1 MGSYMNLGDTI
12 QPDGSGMKAAGNYPL
27 ARQSSV
33 YSLTFD
39 EFQNTLGGSGK
50 DFGSINMEELLKSIW
65 SAEESQVVASIPGG
79 GDGSVSGGDLQRQG
93 SLTLPRTLGHRS
105 VDEVWKD
112 VLKGSVG
119 GKSGSDINL
128 GPRQATLGEMTLE
141 EFLSL
146 AGVVREE
153 AQPSG
158 RINGTGFYNGLPPSS
173 GNNSAV
179 TTIAFQQPSQNHGL
193 LQNNVGLNSP
203 NLPPSSGNNSAVT
216 TIAFQQP
223 SQNHGL
229 LQNNV
234 GLNSPNLQINSMNG
248 ATSCQPLFPKQATLS
263 FSSPTHLPSKELSSP
278 KCAVVGTKNALS
290 NTRVQGG
297 RGATLMGGFTNGGAV
312 AGNQLYSDVIGKN
325 NTVSPYNFG
334 ENGRGRRSSGTL
346 EKVVERRRR
355 RMIKNRE
362 SAARSRARKQAYTL
376 ELEAEVA
383 KLRELNQDLWKK
395 QFVVFLINAKSR
407 KNLWKCRKKIRSW
420 RQ

>member
-203 NLPPSSGNNSAVT
+203 NL
-216 TIAFQQP
+216 
-223 SQNHGL
+223 
-229 LQNNV
+229 
-234 GLNSPNLQINSMNG
+234 QINSMNG

-263 FSSPTHLPSKELSSP
+263 FSSPTHLPSKELSSQ

-395 QFVVFLINAKSR
+395 QEEFVEMQK
-407 KNLWKCRKKIRSW
+407 KNQILETMNKPWGGKRGCLRRTLTGPW
-420 RQ
+420 

>member
-203 NLPPSSGNNSAVT
+203 NL
-216 TIAFQQP
+216 
-223 SQNHGL
+223 
-229 LQNNV
+229 
-234 GLNSPNLQINSMNG
+234 QINSMNG

-263 FSSPTHLPSKELSSP
+263 FSSPTHLPSKELSSQ